1 VDVFVVVGIATCEL
15 TGPNVVVDTAALYS
29 VGIRF
34 RPSHD
39 RQRRKSVAGNSRFYS
54 SLSVILSFSVLRV
67 LLRPPPDAGIQ
78 VTRSLTHCT
87 CSVSLNYAHS
97 RLPTRCLHPVLD
109 AVRL

>member
-15 TGPNVVVDTAALYS
+15 TGPNVVVDIAALYS

-54 SLSVILSFSVLRV
+54 SLSVILSFSV
-67 LLRPPPDAGIQ
+67 
-78 VTRSLTHCT
+78 T
-87 CSVSLNYAHS
+87 CAAA
-97 RLPTRCLHPVLD
+97 TT
-109 AVRL
+109 A